1 MSLLTRLRDS
11 RDLIVLCGATF
22 LVMAGQGVVSP
33 IIPLYA
39 SDFGVS
45 AAMVGLTLTV
55 FAFARLLLNVPAGI
69 IADRY
74 GRRILLVGGPLITAV
89 GMFGS
94 GQADGIGELLA
105 WRFVAGAGSAFYMSG
120 AMIYLIDIAPPD
132 KRTRYV
138 ATNQW
143 ALSVGVAL
151 GPGIGGV
158 IADAHGLSAPF
169 TVVAVLAVFTAAY
182 AAFRLPET
190 RDAALEEA
198 AAAAEDGVAPVSA
211 WTFVRSRPFLLV
223 AVATATIFMT
233 RAGTRGTLMPLHAD
247 EALAWGPAEIGLV
260 FTLTG
265 LLTLTTLM
273 PAAWAADH
281 VGRRHV
287 ILFSGVFA
295 GLGALLVGAVATPT
309 GFVMGNVIMSL
320 GTGTAG
326 PAPAAYVADIAP
338 PGRRGMA
345 IAMYRSA
352 GDVGFLAA
360 PPLLGLLS
368 ETTSIRSTLVVGG
381 AIAAVGGLVFFV
393 GSRRDPAAG
402 RAPGAVG
409 PSH

>member
-1 MSLLTRLRDS
+1 MQSPITWIRHNQELV
-11 RDLIVLCGATF
+11 VLCGATF

-45 AAMVGLTLTV
+45 ATMVGLTLTV
-55 FAFARLLLNVPAGI
+55 FALARLILNVPAGL

-74 GRRILLVGGPLITAV
+74 GRRVLLVGGPLLTAI

-94 GQADGIGELLA
+94 GQADGIWVLLA

-120 AMIYLIDIAPPD
+120 AMTYLIDIAPPE

-151 GPGIGGV
+151 GPGVGGL
-158 IADAHGLSAPF
+158 IADAYSLSTPF
-169 TVVAVLAVFTAAY
+169 TVVAVLAVVTSIY

-190 RDAALEEA
+190 RDRALEEQ
-198 AAAAEDGVAPVSA
+198 AAAEAAPPVSTWA
-211 WTFVRSRPFLLV
+211 FVRSTPFLLV
-223 AVATATIFMT
+223 GLSTMTIFMT
-233 RAGTRGTLMPLHAD
+233 RAGTRGTLMPLHAS
-247 EALAWGPAEIGLV
+247 EVLGWGPAEVGLV

-265 LLTLTTLM
+265 LLTLTTLL

-281 VGRRHV
+281 IGRRSV
-287 ILFSGVFA
+287 VLFSGVFA
-295 GLGALLVGAVATPT
+295 GLGAVLAGSLATPF
-309 GFVMGNVIMSL
+309 GFVLGNIVMSL

-368 ETTSIRSTLVVGG
+368 EVTSIGFTLGVGG
-381 AIAAVGGLVFFV
+381 TLAAVGGIVFFV
-393 GSRRDPAAG
+393 GSLGDHRAG
-402 RAPGAVG
+402 KSPVAPH
-409 PSH
+409 PT